1 MLETSSHEIYLPSLS
16 IPRSIFSCRD
26 LRPFKCDMDPC
37 SRNVQPSGPCLA
49 LDSHICPCTAC
60 RYVSGDY
67 DYAVCEYDV
76 NFSPYVVGS
85 LSPSILTH

>member
-1 MLETSSHEIYLPSLS
+1 MCTLLALVWLS
-16 IPRSIFSCRD
+16 ILTSAP
-26 LRPFKCDMDPC
+26 
-37 SRNVQPSGPCLA
+37 A
-49 LDSHICPCTAC
+49 TAC